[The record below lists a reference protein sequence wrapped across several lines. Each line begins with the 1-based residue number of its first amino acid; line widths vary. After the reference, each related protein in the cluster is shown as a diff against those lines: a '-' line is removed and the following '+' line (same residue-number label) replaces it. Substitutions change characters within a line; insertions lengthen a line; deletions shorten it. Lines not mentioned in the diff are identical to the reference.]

1 MQSVTKNGITISF
14 PDDIEPNKSYEITYS
29 VTPSHLLYSKTTE
42 FWIITQGGKKQKI
55 TFTQAGVTPAS

>member
-14 PDDIEPNKSYEITYS
+14 PDDIKPNKTYEITYS
-29 VTPSHLLYSKTTE
+29 VSPSYVLYAQTTE
-42 FWIITQGGKKQKI
+42 FWIITQGGQKQKI